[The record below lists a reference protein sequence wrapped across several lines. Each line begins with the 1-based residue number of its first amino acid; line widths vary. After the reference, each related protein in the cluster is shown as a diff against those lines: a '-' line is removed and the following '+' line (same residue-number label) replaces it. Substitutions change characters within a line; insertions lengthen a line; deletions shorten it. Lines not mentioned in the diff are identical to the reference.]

1 MKRFNGRFLGYV
13 SPALVAIALFQ
24 VVAATWAQSAQSS
37 SGSPKLSNAPAVA
50 TVNGRLR
57 WPFFIY
63 FYRFTPIAD
72 TQGGFPFQDI
82 LGAPTI
88 NSDAVIAYHAI
99 LTGGNEG
106 VFTSKN
112 FGDVTTLADATSTG
126 YDVGFSFSPSINDA
140 GQVAFLG
147 SRQTKT
153 GVTTTLLRAQVGTQ
167 LTALVDY
174 PFHLDDYCGG
184 QINGSGQVVTFATR
198 DDGGHAIVVNGQP
211 PLVSV
216 IRAVGVDKANTD
228 MDQAFVFGSLNC
240 NFFGPSINTDQMV
253 GFSATKTDGNAGV
266 FTSDLEGDVTQFAG
280 VDDVFAGFGDVVL
293 NESGSINKTGDVL
306 FEAEL
311 QTGSESLYLWSPST
325 GLTQIVNA
333 SAMNAP
339 AIGGFAMDYQGQV
352 AYELQ
357 YDELGDS
364 AVFRGPGGVFGRLVG
379 SGDVLFGRTVVS
391 AHIVPGSLNF
401 KDQLAVWL
409 IFADGTSM
417 IARGDP
423 TIMPPYGIIPNPLP
437 VLAMTTGRGSS
448 VSVGTPIATP
458 SAYLNLSFDL
468 TFLSE
473 GGTLDL
479 KLGDSV
485 IKSIPAAEL
494 GVRRRISIPIDLR
507 KAAAQHDLASQLQFV
522 LNGKPGLSAQIS
534 DLQIPGVLSENF
546 QSGSLARWRI
556 DRTGGGS
563 ASLANGSRFPL
574 TVRIEADKSTQ
585 ASAHLV
591 SVAIS
596 SEGGLDVTKDVDRA
610 TLRLAGTE
618 PRTTR
623 DAAGHKVPDCEIPKP
638 NNGMANEL
646 VCRFEIGSLPANDHD
661 PTLTLEAATSFGW
674 GVAGSAKVHLP

>member
-1 MKRFNGRFLGYV
+1 MKSGSRSFLEHLT
-13 SPALVAIALFQ
+13 SFLVGLAFLQ
-24 VVAATWAQSAQSS
+24 VVTASWAQSAQPSS
-37 SGSPKLSNAPAVA
+37 QAPKLSIAPKVAFSNA
-50 TVNGRLR
+50 RLR
-57 WPFFIY
+57 WPFFFY

-72 TQGGFPFQDI
+72 TQGGFPFQSI

-112 FGDVTTLADATSTG
+112 FGDVTTLADAASTG

-167 LTALVDY
+167 LTALVDS
-174 PFHLDDYCGG
+174 PFHLDDFCGG

-216 IRAVGVDKANTD
+216 IRAVAVDKANTD

-280 VDDVFAGFGDVVL
+280 VDDLFAGFGDVVL

-325 GLTQIVNA
+325 GLTQIVDA

-437 VLAMTTGRGSS
+437 VLAMTTGKGSS

-485 IKSIPAAEL
+485 IKSIPATEL
-494 GVRRRISIPIDLR
+494 GVRQHVSIPIDLR
-507 KAAAQHDLASQLQFV
+507 KAAAQHGLASQLQFV
-522 LNGKPGLSAQIS
+522 LNGKPGLSARIS

-574 TVRIEADKSTQ
+574 TVRIEVDKSTQ
-585 ASAHLV
+585 GSAHLV

-610 TLRLAGTE
+610 SLRLAGTA

-623 DAAGHKVPDCEIPKP
+623 DATGHNAPDCEIPKP

-646 VCRFEIGSLPANDHD
+646 VCRFEFGSLPANDHD